1 MITKNEFKEIF
12 TNAIME
18 NPGLFHVFDKP
29 RRLFADVQFDKF
41 FESGVFEICKE
52 CVTHDMLK
60 HVLAANGHFLET
72 IGHMDIDQNDELCKI
87 AVEQNG
93 RALQYVKNQT
103 PEMCEFAVRQ
113 NGRVLEFVKNK
124 TPDLLKIALSS
135 NSTMIFELS
144 MSDIVELE

>member
-18 NPGLFHVFDKP
+18 SPGLFHVFDKP
-29 RRLFADVQFDKF
+29 QRRFSGVRFDKF

-52 CVTHDMLK
+52 CVTYEMLK
-60 HVLAANGHFLET
+60 HVLAANGYFLET
-72 IGHMDIDQNDELCKI
+72 IGHMDIDQTDELCKI

-93 RALQYVKNQT
+93 CALQYVKNQT
-103 PEMCEFAVRQ
+103 PEICEFAVRKD
-113 NGRVLEFVKNK
+113 GRLLEYVKNK